1 METGSFLILHKLKTL
16 KKRQLHIIQQKLV
29 KRKTKMKKIFIK
41 IAALFLVIIFS
52 NCTEDTTATAVIPK
66 DTTPPI
72 VDINASK
79 QLTYLALGDSYTIG
93 QSVCETCRFPEQL
106 RKKLG
111 DLNPKNT
118 YTLKIIA
125 TTGWTTTNLISAIN
139 TENPT
144 SNYDLVTLLI
154 GVNNQYQGKSFSVY
168 ENEFPQLIFKAIA
181 LAKGDRSNV
190 IVVSIPDY
198 AFTPFGKQSSNPSK
212 ISSEIDNYNAFAQKY
227 CLEQNIE
234 FVSITDITRQGFE
247 NPLLVAQDGLHPSE
261 LAYSLFVE
269 RIFPKATLVIHN

>member
-1 METGSFLILHKLKTL
+1 
-16 KKRQLHIIQQKLV
+16 
-29 KRKTKMKKIFIK
+29 MKKIFVK
-41 IAALFLVIIFS
+41 IATFFCLFILS
-52 NCTEDTTATAVIPK
+52 NCSNDDTIKT
-66 DTTPPI
+66 TTPINIPNSTNTVPPI
-72 VDINASK
+72 IVPNVPK
-79 QLTYLALGDSYTIG
+79 QLNYLALGDSYTIG

-118 YTLKIIA
+118 YTTKIIA
-125 TTGWTTTNLISAIN
+125 RTGWTTTDLISAIN
-139 TENPT
+139 ADNPA

-154 GVNNQYQGKSFSVY
+154 GVNNQYQNKQFSIY
-168 ENEFPQLIFKAIA
+168 EKEFPELIFKAIA

-212 ISSEIDNYNAFAQKY
+212 ISTEIDNYNAYAKKY

-234 FVSITDITRQGFE
+234 FISITDITRQGLT
-247 NPLLVAQDGLHPSE
+247 NTNLVATDGLHPSE

-269 RIFPKATLVIHN
+269 RILPKASLVIQN